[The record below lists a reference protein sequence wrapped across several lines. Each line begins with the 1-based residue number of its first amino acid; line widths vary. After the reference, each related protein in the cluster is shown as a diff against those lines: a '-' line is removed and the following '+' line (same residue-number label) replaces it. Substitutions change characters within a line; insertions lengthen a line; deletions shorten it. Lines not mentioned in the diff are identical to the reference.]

1 MIFIE
6 KEHTLQS
13 GYLVTEDE
21 MWRKI
26 IWKPQSLAIMVWLDN
41 STFTCESVIVTLD
54 TFGY

>member
-6 KEHTLQS
+6 MEHTLQS

-26 IWKPQSLAIMVWLDN
+26 MWKPPKLVYNGLTWQLYIHL
-41 STFTCESVIVTLD
+41 
-54 TFGY
+54 

>member
-13 GYLVTEDE
+13 GYLVAEDE

-26 IWKPQSLAIMVWLDN
+26 IWKPQSLSIMVWLDN
-41 STFTCESVIVTLD
+41 STFTCKSVIVTLD